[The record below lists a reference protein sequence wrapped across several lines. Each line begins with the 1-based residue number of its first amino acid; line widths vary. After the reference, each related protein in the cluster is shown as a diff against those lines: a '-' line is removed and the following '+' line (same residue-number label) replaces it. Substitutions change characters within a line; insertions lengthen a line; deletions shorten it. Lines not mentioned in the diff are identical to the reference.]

1 MAATIK
7 KNDLV
12 YVAAG
17 KESRQARHGGAGDSD
32 KKRVVVQGVNIIKK
46 NQRPQ
51 PGVRQGGIIELPNP
65 MHISNVRLICPHCD
79 KAVRVSFGN
88 LDDGRKVRRCKSCN
102 ETID

>member
-1 MAATIK
+1 MAAKIK
-7 KNDLV
+7 KNDTV

-17 KESRQARHGGAGDSD
+17 KDRGKRGTVERVLPD
-32 KKRVVVQGVNIIKK
+32 KNKLVVQGVNIIKK
-46 NQRPQ
+46 HQRPQ

-65 MHISNVRLICPHCD
+65 LHVSNVRLICPHCD
-79 KAVRVSFGN
+79 KPVGVGFGN